1 MALEG
6 NYSTRHSWSTEDER
20 GGFQAQLY
28 DAPLLEC
35 FDSFDSLSQEASTT
49 AQLLPDP
56 KATSR
61 FKQLQAVYQPTLDDT
76 VNSRLGIGMP
86 YPSTEMITS
95 PTSTV
100 AGTSFPQMEEFGI
113 STCPLPPWSFSGE
126 TASIEDPPTYPCF
139 AGLQFDSQPLK
150 GQSATS
156 NPRGVNCKL
165 NHVKIATRTHP
176 IRQSTSASMPSEST
190 AISMQLSARKPRT
203 YRTTYTCSPS
213 PSDDDATA
221 NKKAKRAH
229 SLVERRY
236 REGLNKG
243 LEELEK
249 ALLQAQL
256 PEVSNES
263 AGVTSTTSSPG
274 KKKKKSHVLADAMN
288 YIYTS
293 EVDMRHLSDEVGY
306 LSERVKILEKLVKC
320 EECPIVAQMNMMRL
334 AS

>member
-6 NYSTRHSWSTEDER
+6 NYSTQHSWSTEDER
-20 GGFQAQLY
+20 GEFLAQLY
-28 DAPLLEC
+28 DAPFLEC
-35 FDSFDSLSQEASTT
+35 FDSLDNLSQEASTT
-49 AQLLPDP
+49 AELLPDP
-56 KATSR
+56 KVTSR

-76 VNSRLGIGMP
+76 VNSSLGIGMP

-95 PTSTV
+95 PTSTLG
-100 AGTSFPQMEEFGI
+100 GTSFLQPEGFGM

-156 NPRGVNCKL
+156 NPRGVNCKV
-165 NHVKIATRTHP
+165 NDVKTATRP
-176 IRQSTSASMPSEST
+176 RPVRQSTSASMPSEPT
-190 AISMQLSARKPRT
+190 AISMQLSARKPRDH
-203 YRTTYTCSPS
+203 RTTYTGSPS
-213 PSDDDATA
+213 PSEDDATA

-256 PEVSNES
+256 PKVPNES
-263 AGVTSTTSSPG
+263 AGVTSTDSRHG
-274 KKKKKSHVLADAMN
+274 KKKKKSHVLADAMD

-293 EVDMRHLSDEVGY
+293 EVDMRHLSHEVSY
-306 LSERVKILEKLVKC
+306 LSERVKVLEKLVKC

-334 AS
+334 AN